1 MTRRTFFIAAVLAGA
16 LFVSACG
23 DDDAATTTTAAPA
36 TTAATATTAAPAT
49 TAATIAPTGFPADFV
64 DSYMDGCTS
73 EATTEAC
80 QCTIDQFEER
90 YTLDEF
96 IEIATSSDENDPRVE
111 EVINFCLTNG

>member
-1 MTRRTFFIAAVLAGA
+1 MTRRTFFIAAVLAGV

-23 DDDAATTTTAAPA
+23 DDDAATTTTAAP
-36 TTAATATTAAPAT
+36 TTTSATATTAAP
-49 TAATIAPTGFPADFV
+49 IGGNGFPADFV
-64 DSYMDGCTS
+64 DSYMEGCTS
-73 EATTEAC
+73 EASTEAC

-96 IEIATSSDENDPRVE
+96 IEIATAGDENDPRVE